1 MKKNDGSIV
10 ELLVELG
17 PMNIFTTLDA
27 RAAHWAVKVDPSDRP
42 KTAFSDGC
50 QLFQFVYFPFG
61 FSTPPTTFQRTINV
75 VLAAVLGRHTLCYL
89 DDVIIYSR
97 SFSQHLVDLN
107 ETQAIGLIRNL
118 SSIQTPLV

>member
-17 PMNIFTTLDA
+17 PVNIFTILDA
-27 RAAHWAVKVDPSDRP
+27 RAAYWVVKVDPSDQP

-61 FSTPPTTFQRTINV
+61 FSTFQRTFNV

-97 SFSQHLVDLN
+97 SFSQHLFDFN
-107 ETQAIGLIRNL
+107 ETGI
-118 SSIQTPLV
+118 